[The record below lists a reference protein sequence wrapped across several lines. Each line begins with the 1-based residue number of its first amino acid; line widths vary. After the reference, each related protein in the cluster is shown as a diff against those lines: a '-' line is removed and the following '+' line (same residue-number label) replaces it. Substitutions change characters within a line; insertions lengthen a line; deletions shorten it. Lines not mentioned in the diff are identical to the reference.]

1 MKLALDDSRTFEGRS
16 FGAEREARGEVVFN
30 TGLTGYVEALTD
42 PSYHGQILVLTYPLQ
57 GNYGVPAGPFESN
70 RVHVAGLVVSHY
82 SDEPSHRAS
91 VQSLAA
97 WLKAHDVPAI
107 EGVDTRALTRHLREH
122 GTMSGMLLARATEA
136 KSATVHGVDM
146 TKVAELVAP
155 KETTRTPSK
164 NADAPRI
171 LVIDTGAKESI
182 LRSLERRGASVIRAP
197 YHAPWESHLDEVDG
211 VLLTNGPGDPTD
223 LGPLV
228 IRIRALL
235 GRGLPV
241 FGICLGH
248 QLLALAAG
256 ASTYK
261 MKYGHRSQNQPVQD
275 LVTGRAYVTSQNH
288 GYAVDP
294 ATLSREWEPWFVN
307 LNDGTNEGIRHGY
320 RPFRSAQF
328 HPEGAAGP
336 HDTAYLFDDFL
347 AMVLEM
353 RRPHEGDRQK
363 LLARSA

>member
-1 MKLALDDSRTFEGRS
+1 LFLVLDDARTFAGRS
-16 FGAEREARGEVVFN
+16 FGATREAAGEVVFN

-57 GNYGVPAGPFESN
+57 GNYGVPEGPFESS
-70 RVHVAGLVVSHY
+70 RIHVAGLVVAHY
-82 SDEPSHRAS
+82 SNEPSHRAS
-91 VQSLAA
+91 VQSLGS
-97 WLKAHDVPAI
+97 WLKAEGVPAL
-107 EGVDTRALTRHLREH
+107 EGIDTRALTRHLREQ
-122 GTMSGMLLARATEA
+122 GTMPGLLLADGADPIAAR
-136 KSATVHGVDM
+136 SRVRGVDM
-146 TKVAELVAP
+146 RKVAELVAP
-155 KETTRTPSK
+155 KEVARVAGKT
-164 NADAPRI
+164 AGAPRI

-182 LRSLERRGASVIRAP
+182 LRSLEARGASVVRAP
-197 YHAPWESHLDEVDG
+197 YHAPWESFLDEVDG

-223 LGPLV
+223 LAPLV
-228 IRIRALL
+228 LRIRALL
-235 GRGLPV
+235 TRGIPT

-294 ATLSREWEPWFVN
+294 TTLPREWEPWFVN

-353 RRPHEGDRQK
+353 RSR
-363 LLARSA
+363 